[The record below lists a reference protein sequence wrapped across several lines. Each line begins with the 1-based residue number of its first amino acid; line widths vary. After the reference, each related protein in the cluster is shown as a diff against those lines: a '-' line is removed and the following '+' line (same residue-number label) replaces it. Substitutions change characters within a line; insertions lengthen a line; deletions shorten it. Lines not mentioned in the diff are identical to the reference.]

1 MRKLSR
7 SGKFSIASAP
17 VRRVRKA
24 KKQRYGRRL
33 TGCVYAVLIM
43 LISLLSAPMPARTPA
58 AGSAADDTPD
68 DAPLIPE
75 TEAQIPIPV
84 FLSQGDRGRDV
95 CALQEKLC
103 ALGYDPGGITGVYTL
118 ATASAVKAF
127 QEDAGLCSNGI
138 CDAAVSACLDAAAV
152 RQSAARQSGDKLPSV
167 STQELLSAL
176 AAAGCCPDYM
186 PDAENAVSLERRALT
201 LFQRTHGLCGTGEI
215 NDATLCAL
223 GLRCGETDTSSD
235 AVHGAVRDMDISL
248 LVRALASFR
257 AENRSAGSMRTGGMR
272 GDDLC
277 ILTACAEVLLN
288 RTRSPLFPD
297 TLDAVCAQ
305 GVLTGLPA
313 GSVCAASYTGMYGG
327 GTESKDA
334 WSGSDT
340 ALLLRAAENALLL
353 YPRTGTGS
361 QNVSRDGIARGALYV
376 YRAADVP
383 QPCEAAGVRIGDFVF
398 SRRSIPIRDTA
409 ETHVPD

>member
-1 MRKLSR
+1 MRRLSR

-17 VRRVRKA
+17 VRRVRKV
-24 KKQRYGRRL
+24 KKQRCGRRL
-33 TGCVYAVLIM
+33 TVCVCMVLIM
-43 LISLLSAPMPARTPA
+43 LISLLSAPMPARTQA
-58 AGSAADDTPD
+58 ADSAADD
-68 DAPLIPE
+68 ASLIPE

-95 CALQEKLC
+95 CVLQEKLR
-103 ALGYDPGGITGVYTL
+103 ALGYDPGSLTGVYTL

-138 CDAAVSACLDAAAV
+138 CDAAVSACLDAAA
-152 RQSAARQSGDKLPSV
+152 ARQSGDKLPSV
-167 STQELLSAL
+167 SVQELLSAL
-176 AAAGCCPDYM
+176 AAAGCCPDM
-186 PDAENAVSLERRALT
+186 QDTEDAVCLVRRALT
-201 LFQRTHGLCGTGEI
+201 LFQRTHGLCGTGEV
-215 NDATLCAL
+215 NDATLYAL
-223 GLRCGETDTSSD
+223 GLRCGETDTSAD
-235 AVHGAVRDMDISL
+235 AACGAVRDMDISL

-257 AENRSAGSMRTGGMR
+257 AENKGRGSMRAGGMR

-277 ILTACAEVLLN
+277 LLTACAEVLLN

-305 GVLTGLPA
+305 GVLTGLPV
-313 GSVCAASYTGMYGG
+313 GSVCAAAYTGMYGG
-327 GTESKDA
+327 GADAKDA
-334 WSGSDT
+334 LSGSDT

-361 QNVSRDGIARGALYV
+361 RNISRDGIARGALYV

-383 QPCEAAGVRIGDFVF
+383 QPRDTAGVQIGDFVF
-398 SRRSIPIRDTA
+398 TRRRIQTPDT
-409 ETHVPD
+409 EENTVPG